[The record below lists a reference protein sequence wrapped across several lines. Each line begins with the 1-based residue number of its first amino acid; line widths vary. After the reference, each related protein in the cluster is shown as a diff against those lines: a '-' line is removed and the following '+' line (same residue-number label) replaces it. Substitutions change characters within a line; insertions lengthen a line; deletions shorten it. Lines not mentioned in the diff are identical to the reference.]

1 MYFSID
7 RDLFWTVRDLFDSE
21 TAEDVENDGIEQLP
35 SSETTDDFESDL
47 ASAENDGIE
56 QLANAET
63 TEDFE
68 LPSVENVP
76 SLTILPTNSEVS
88 ILCAIS
94 INLYSEVL
102 SERSTNN
109 IHLEKLIL

>member
-1 MYFSID
+1 MYFSIATEKLYD
-7 RDLFWTVRDLFDSE
+7 IVSDLFEQLPRKYYESE
-21 TAEDVENDGIEQLP
+21 TSRRFESDFSSDENDGIEQLP
-35 SSETTDDFESDL
+35 
-47 ASAENDGIE
+47 
-56 QLANAET
+56 NAET

-88 ILCAIS
+88 NLWVIS

-102 SERSTNN
+102 SERSNGPTTLTWKN
-109 IHLEKLIL
+109 